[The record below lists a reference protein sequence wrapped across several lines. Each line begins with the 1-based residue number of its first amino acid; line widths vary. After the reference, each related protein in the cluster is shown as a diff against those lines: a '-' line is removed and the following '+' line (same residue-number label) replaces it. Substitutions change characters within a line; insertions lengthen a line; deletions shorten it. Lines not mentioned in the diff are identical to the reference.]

1 MSRRS
6 CPYVVLLGGF
16 LLFIVTG
23 CASHLDVVEKDE
35 TVVPVQATGESPSR
49 PVGTI
54 WPGENAKNSLF
65 TDNKARH
72 VGDIVTI
79 LINESSSG
87 SNSANTSTARDTE
100 TLAGISSLLGFD
112 RKLARQNKD
121 LTDGEDVYTAGLLPS
136 IKVGGSSTNN
146 LTGKGSTTRAGKLQ
160 ARITA
165 EVVEVFPNGNLG
177 IEGRRRLAVNAE
189 DQYIVISG
197 TVRPDD
203 ITSDNVIS
211 SEYIADARIMYSG
224 KGVVNDKM
232 RPGWLTRVVDW
243 VWPF

>member
-1 MSRRS
+1 MKRRF
-6 CPYVVLLGGF
+6 CICVILLGTVF
-16 LLFIVTG
+16 LFIATG
-23 CASHLDVVEKDE
+23 CSPSHDMVKKDE
-35 TVVPVQATGESPSR
+35 FTPVRVSEVKSSR

-87 SNSANTSTARDTE
+87 SNSANTTTSRDTE
-100 TLAGISSLLGFD
+100 TLAGITSLLGYE
-112 RKLARQNKD
+112 RKLARKNKD
-121 LTDGEDVYTAGLLPS
+121 LTDGDDIYTAGLLPS
-136 IKVGGSSTNN
+136 IKVGGSSSNN

-165 EVVEVFPNGNLG
+165 KVIEVLPNGNLE
-177 IEGRRRLAVNAE
+177 IEGRRWLAVNAE
-189 DQYIVISG
+189 DQYIIITG

-203 ITSDNVIS
+203 ITSDNMVS
-211 SEYIADARIMYSG
+211 SEYIADARIAYSG
-224 KGVVNDKM
+224 DGVVNDKM
-232 RPGWLTRVVDW
+232 RPGWLTRIVDW
-243 VWPF
+243 AWPF

>member
-1 MSRRS
+1 MKRRLS
-6 CPYVVLLGGF
+6 AGAMVWGIISLL
-16 LLFIVTG
+16 IATG
-23 CASHLDVVEKDE
+23 C
-35 TVVPVQATGESPSR
+35 SPSR
-49 PVGTI
+49 DMVKKDEFTPVRVPEVVSSQPVGTI

-87 SNSANTSTARDTE
+87 SNTANTSTSRDTE
-100 TLAGISSLLGFD
+100 TLAGISSLLGYEK
-112 RKLARQNKD
+112 KLARMNKD
-121 LTDGEDVYTAGLLPS
+121 LTDGEDVYSAGLLPS
-136 IKVGGSSTNN
+136 IQVGGSSSNN

-165 EVVEVFPNGNLG
+165 KVMEVLPNGNLE
-177 IEGRRRLAVNAE
+177 IEGRRWLAVNAE
-189 DQYIVISG
+189 DQYIIISG

-203 ITSDNVIS
+203 ITSDNMVS
-211 SEYIADARIMYSG
+211 SEYIADARIAYSG

-232 RPGWLTRVVDW
+232 RPGWLTRIVDW
-243 VWPF
+243 AWPF